1 MATIQFADI
10 DDAVLCTQQNFIQKG
25 SFLDLQHDLA
35 DFVAVREMWKKRKKV
50 FSGGHPWSFKAQV
63 DHNHSAKAVGLFE
76 TDGTAL
82 TDTMISGTVPVRH
95 VNANYL
101 YDQREPDF
109 QRGGTSIVD
118 LVKTRYVAMMGSLF
132 ELVEEFLWGV
142 PNSGDEK
149 TPFGLKY
156 WLLRNTS
163 EGFNGENHANFS
175 SGRANIDSSTYTR
188 WANWSNDYE
197 EITKPD
203 LIRSM
208 RRAHRKIQ
216 FRSPVS
222 HAQPVLGGM
231 SNGIYTNDAVL
242 GIMEEI
248 LEDQNMNLGNDLAS
262 KEGKTLFKSTP
273 IVYVPFLD
281 DDSENPVYMLD
292 WKWLA
297 IGVMAG
303 WENNLTKP
311 YMVPGKHLVRRVD
324 LDASLNM
331 ICTNLRRQAVFYDPA

>member
-1 MATIQFADI
+1 MPSIQFSDI
-10 DDAVLCTQQNFIQKG
+10 DDAVLCTQEHFIEKG
-25 SFLDLQHDLA
+25 SFLDLQHDLS

-50 FSGGHPWSFKAQV
+50 FSGGHPWSFKAQI

-76 TDGTAL
+76 IDGTAL

-95 VNANYL
+95 VNAHYI

-118 LVKTRYVAMMGSLF
+118 LVRTRYVGMMGSLF
-132 ELVEEFLWGV
+132 EKIEEYLWGV
-142 PNSGDEK
+142 PDAGDEK

-175 SGRANIDSSTYTR
+175 SGRANIDSSIYTR

-197 EITKPD
+197 EITKED
-203 LIRSM
+203 LVRSM

-222 HAQPVLGGM
+222 HAEPVLGGM

-242 GIMEEI
+242 GLMEEI
-248 LEDQNMNLGNDLAS
+248 LESQNMNLGLDLAS
-262 KEGKTLFKSTP
+262 KDGKTLFKSTP
-273 IVYVPFLD
+273 IVYAPFLD

-303 WENNLTKP
+303 WENNLGKP
-311 YMVPGKHLVRRVD
+311 YMVPNKHLVRRVD

-331 ICTNLRRQAVFYDPA
+331 IATNLRRQAVFYDPA

>member
-1 MATIQFADI
+1 M
-10 DDAVLCTQQNFIQKG
+10 LCTQENFIQKG

-118 LVKTRYVAMMGSLF
+118 LVKTRYVGMMGSLF

-156 WLLRNTS
+156 WLLRNTT
-163 EGFNGENHANFS
+163 EGFNGENHANFA
-175 SGRANIDSSTYTR
+175 SGRANIDSSVYTR

-231 SNGIYTNDAVL
+231 GNGIYTNDAVL

-248 LEDQNMNLGNDLAS
+248 LEDSNMNLGNDLAS
-262 KEGKTLFKSTP
+262 KDGKTLFKSTP
-273 IVYVPFLD
+273 LVYVPFLD

>member
-1 MATIQFADI
+1 MSTIQFNDI
-10 DDAVLCTQQNFIQKG
+10 DDAVLCTQENFINKG
-25 SFLDLQHDLA
+25 SFLDMQTDLA
-35 DFVAVREMWKKRKKV
+35 DHVAVREMWKKRKKV
-50 FSGGHPWSFKAQV
+50 FSGGHPWTFKAQI

-76 TDGTAL
+76 TDGSAL
-82 TDTMISGTVPVRH
+82 TDTMIGGSIPVRH
-95 VNANYL
+95 VNAHYI

-109 QRGGTSIVD
+109 QRGGSSIVD
-118 LVKTRYVAMMGSLF
+118 LVRTRYVGMMISLF
-132 ELVEEFLWGV
+132 ERIEEYLWGV
-142 PNSGDEK
+142 PDAGDEK

-175 SGRANIDSSTYTR
+175 SGRANIDSTTYTR

-222 HAQPVLGGM
+222 HAQPVVGGM
-231 SNGIYTNDAVL
+231 GNGIYTNDAVL

-248 LEDQNMNLGNDLAS
+248 LEDQNMNLGLDLAS
-262 KEGKTLFKSTP
+262 KDGKTLFKSTP
-273 IVYVPFLD
+273 IVYAPFLD

-292 WKWLA
+292 WKYLA

-303 WENNLTKP
+303 WENNLGKP
-311 YMVPGKHLVRRVD
+311 YMVPNKHLVRRVD

-331 ICTNLRRQAVFYDPA
+331 ISTNLRRQAVFYDPA